1 MREPRDTPLDA
12 DLDALG
18 DRVERLLRRLEEL
31 QQQNR
36 QLRLG
41 ERHWRQERAEL
52 IEKNELARSKVEA
65 MILRLKALEQDS

>member
-36 QLRLG
+36 QLRHN

>member
-36 QLRLG
+36 QLRYN